1 MLLLSLLQVA
11 SRAQRVA
18 TPHEVQPGPRDVVH
32 AVWPFGPTNTE
43 KLGGGWPSFA
53 SSAGSGDA
61 SAQCTVV
68 DDGFTGYNANGAYY
82 QKSSGELDSKAQ
94 LMIYSGRLGIV
105 VDVGGLK
112 ADASTKSRN
121 LFPRVGTLSTV
132 PDTPAKG
139 YALLPEIA
147 TDITLKTTCGS
158 EVKTYVLGT
167 PGNRF
172 VQVGLVRHGHTRT
185 GAGSWD
191 H

>member
-1 MLLLSLLQVA
+1 MLLLSLLHVA

-43 KLGGGWPSFA
+43 KLGGGWPSFT

-68 DDGFTGYNANGAYY
+68 DDGFTGYNANGAYC

-121 LFPRVGTLSTV
+121 LFPRVAPSLQYHLAGKRLRTLTRSGNRHHT
-132 PDTPAKG
+132 
-139 YALLPEIA
+139 EN
-147 TDITLKTTCGS
+147 
-158 EVKTYVLGT
+158 YVWIRSKNLRIGT
-167 PGNRF
+167 PDAASSR
-172 VQVGLVRHGHTRT
+172 LV
-185 GAGSWD
+185 S
-191 H
+191 